1 MAELF
6 HPFTHGD
13 VTRGCRQLLSL
24 HPRPDA
30 TIESTRLEGLG
41 EGEGQVV
48 YLVSGR
54 GGIKYGRGSH
64 LLGGANATVLSY
76 HPVTGTAGHQLTCPQ
91 ARSGFPRARVE
102 VRPIPRGERHLKWKQ
117 M

>member
-13 VTRGCRQLLSL
+13 VTRGWQQLLSL
-24 HPRPDA
+24 HSRPNA
-30 TIESTRLEGLG
+30 TIESTQLKGLG
-41 EGEGQVV
+41 EGQVFC
-48 YLVSGR
+48 LASGR
-54 GGIKYGRGSH
+54 GGITYGHGSH
-64 LLGGANATVLSY
+64 QLGGANATAVSY
-76 HPVTGTAGHQLTCPQ
+76 HPVTGTAGHQLTCRQ
-91 ARSGFPRARVE
+91 ARSGFTRARVE